1 MSLERFEVKPF
12 DKKTREQYLDLC
24 QFCFN
29 MPAASRDRYLLHED
43 EFACSLGAWDGDR
56 LACGMWYWPYDMRVR
71 GQFVRMAGV
80 AAVATWPEYRNRG
93 IVRDLLAKLQ
103 ERMREDKRP
112 VSVLAPFKWAYYRK
126 LGWEQTF
133 DTLRLRFEP
142 GKVKQVKVP
151 GLRMRSVNGPEEWQT
166 FEEVHM
172 AASGHYNGP
181 VCRSR
186 DYWKRRMFE
195 GPAQSNLAYL
205 VEKGD
210 EPRGFVIGRI
220 NDQGTGSDPEL
231 YRVLQAV
238 WLDGDAQR
246 AVFNYLGSLRDQIK
260 QVLLFLPPDADW
272 AYCFDEYKFESK
284 IEPKMMTKVV
294 DLKPA
299 LEGLPFDPA
308 LSGKL
313 EIDMVPDPGAPW
325 NDGGWQF
332 TWTSGKLSA
341 NRTQTPDPHAVTFSP
356 QMLAQLYI
364 GSRTIAALIAAGQLA
379 AGKDQVDLLSRA
391 FPPHPTYLDDW
402 F

>member
-1 MSLERFEVKPF
+1 MNLNDLVVKPF

-29 MPAASRDRYLLHED
+29 MPASSRDRYFINQD
-43 EFACSLGAWDGDR
+43 EFDCSLGAWDGDR

-80 AAVATWPEYRNRG
+80 AAVATWPEYRNQG
-93 IVRDLLAKLQ
+93 IVRHLLGHLQ

-112 VSVLAPFKWAYYRK
+112 VSVLAPFKWSFYRD

-142 GKVKQVKVP
+142 EKVKQARTP
-151 GLRMRSVNGPEEWQT
+151 GFQSRQATVDEWQT

-172 AASGHYNGP
+172 AASERYNGP

-195 GPAQSNLAYL
+195 GPVGNNQVWL
-205 VEKGD
+205 VEKGG
-210 EPRGFVIGRI
+210 EPRGFVVGRI
-220 NDQGTGSDPEL
+220 NDAPTGADPEL

-238 WLDGDAQR
+238 WLDGEAQR
-246 AVFNYLGSLRDQIK
+246 AVFNHLGSLRDQIK
-260 QVLLFLPPDADW
+260 QVLLFLPPDSDW
-272 AYCFDEYKFESK
+272 SHCFKEFKFESK
-284 IEPKMMTKVV
+284 LEPKMMTKVV

-299 LEGLPFDPA
+299 LEA
-308 LSGKL
+308 LSFDSSLSGSL
-313 EIDMVPDPGAPW
+313 AIEMTPDQGAPW
-325 NDGGWQF
+325 NDGGWQCK
-332 TWTSGKLSA
+332 WASGKLSA
-341 NRTQTPDPHAVTFSP
+341 NRIQTADAHAVTLTP
-356 QMLAQLYI
+356 QVLAQLYI
-364 GSRTIAALIAAGQLA
+364 GYRTVGDMIAAGQLV
-379 AGKDQVDLLSRA
+379 AGKEQADLLSSA
-391 FPPHPTYLDDW
+391 FPKYPAYLDDW